1 MRLYNDSHSQLVY
14 LCAGISSSTPTV
26 VHISGGSDGTPD
38 KGYTHTGKTEVKT
51 KPQTESA
58 RKEGHIAGII
68 IGILICIVLV
78 AIVVRHIL
86 GF

>member
-1 MRLYNDSHSQLVY
+1 MRSHNDSHSVLVY
-14 LCAGISSSTPTV
+14 LCAGTSSSTPTV
-26 VHISGGSDGTPD
+26 VHISGGSDGKQD
-38 KGYTHTGKTEVKT
+38 KGYAHTGKTDVKT

-58 RKEGHIAGII
+58 RSEGHIAGII

-78 AIVVRHIL
+78 ATVVRHTH